1 MVKSEIGPGDLLQY
15 QWSGDGLHSEEV
27 LGVVVGIPDKNK
39 PYLMKVVW
47 FDGEVS
53 DEISPISFQD
63 TGILLLSK
71 VSPDSS
77 AG

>member
-1 MVKSEIGPGDLLQY
+1 MQKKEIGIGDLLQY
-15 QWSGDGLHSEEV
+15 NWDDDFHQQV
-27 LGVVVGIPDKNK
+27 LGVVVGTPDKDK

-47 FDGEVS
+47 FDGETS
-53 DEISPISFQD
+53 DEISPICFD
-63 TGILLLSK
+63 GTGILLLSK